1 MIIPLQEQGV
11 YVFLW
16 CISPESEVLRHI
28 ILEQDTAFLYLY
40 LLNDLIFASAG
51 DLCSSQESSGINH
64 TWSVVSEEDFS
75 IAKLSQAN

>member
-1 MIIPLQEQGV
+1 MIILLVEEQGV

-16 CISPESEVLRHI
+16 YISSECQVLRHI

-64 TWSVVSEEDFS
+64 TQSVVSEEDIS
-75 IAKLSQAN
+75 TTKLN